1 MTDYYIFG
9 IPSTAQIKK
18 GIDRLNKVVKSI
30 VTARKIA
37 IKYIGTDPNTEVKIY
52 EGTYVGFRDSNMVN
66 RILYRSGSKEYWCD
80 IIKDGYWDKWVY
92 LNKDGTIR
100 K

>member
-1 MTDYYIFG
+1 MADYYVFG
-9 IPSTAQIKK
+9 IPSTAQMKK
-18 GIDRLNKVVKSI
+18 GVDQLNKVVKSI

-37 IKYIGTDPNTEVKIY
+37 IKYIGTDLKTEVKIY
-52 EGTYVGFRDSNMVN
+52 EGTYVGYRNSNMVN
-66 RILYRSGSKEYWCD
+66 RIVYTKYGDYWCD

-92 LNKDGTIR
+92 LNKDGSIKR